1 MKIFIV
7 KLFIA
12 TISIYILF
20 ELTVGSRIDNFTN
33 QIYKFQTKV
42 EREKKLDKLLIEI
55 EKANQK
61 EFILNER
68 ERIIISNFIKKIS
81 KELRFNPENN

>member
-33 QIYKFQTKV
+33 QINKFQTKV

-81 KELRFNPENN
+81 KELRFTPENN